1 MQTVTTPGAEI
12 EFEGAR
18 NFRELGGY
26 RAADGRH
33 VKYGLLYRG
42 GNLDT
47 LTSPADRAK
56 LQGLGLKVILDLR
69 SAGESA
75 AHPDP
80 AVPGAQYQRVCGMR
94 NADGSEMD
102 FSGQGIERLRQEKDA
117 YERSVGH
124 PVHDFYWFSALY
136 QEMPFKNPAYHALFD
151 LLEQHRVPLLF
162 HCSCGKDRT
171 GIGAML
177 VLLALGVSRAD
188 ALADYMLTNV
198 YRREIIDAFLADKPA
213 DEHDLLLP
221 VEGVS
226 ESMGAGAIDIIL
238 QRYPSY
244 EAYFADEYGLDAAR
258 LAALRDY
265 YLE

>member
-1 MQTVTTPGAEI
+1 MQAVFTPGAEI
-12 EFEGAR
+12 PFEGAT

-26 RAADGRH
+26 RAADGRR

-56 LQGLGLKVILDLR
+56 LQSLGLKEILDLR

-75 AHPDP
+75 MHPDP
-80 AVPGAQYQRVCGMR
+80 AVPGANCQRVCGMR

-102 FSGQGIERLRQEKDA
+102 FSGQGIERLRQEKEA
-117 YERSVGH
+117 FERSVGRQ
-124 PVHDFYWFSALY
+124 VHDFEWFRAMY
-136 QEMPFKNPAYHALFD
+136 RQMPFGNPAYHTLFAM
-151 LLEQHRVPLLF
+151 LESHRVPVLF

-171 GIGAML
+171 GIAAML
-177 VLLALGVSRAD
+177 ILLALGVSRRG
-188 ALADYMLTNV
+188 ALADYMLTNT
-198 YRREIIDAFLADKPA
+198 YRRAIIERFLADKPA
-213 DEHDLLLP
+213 DQRDLLLP

-226 ESMGAGAIDIIL
+226 EPMGAGAIDEIL

-244 EAYFADEYGLDAAR
+244 EAYFAAEYGITAAR
-258 LAALRDY
+258 LTALRDY

>member
-1 MQTVTTPGAEI
+1 MQAVFSPGAEI
-12 EFEGAR
+12 KFEGAT

-26 RAADGRH
+26 RAADGRR

-42 GNLDT
+42 GNLDI
-47 LTSPADRAK
+47 LTSAADRAK
-56 LQGLGLKVILDLR
+56 LQSLGLREILDLR

-75 AHPDP
+75 LHPDP
-80 AVPGAQYQRVCGMR
+80 AVPGAHYQRVCGMR
-94 NADGSEMD
+94 NADGTEMD
-102 FSGQGIERLRQEKDA
+102 FSGQGIERLRQEKED

-136 QEMPFKNPAYHALFD
+136 AQMPFRNPAYHALFD
-151 LLEQHRVPLLF
+151 LLEARRVPLLF

-177 VLLALGVSRAD
+177 ILLALGVPRET

-198 YRREIIDAFLADKPA
+198 YRREIIKNFLADKPA
-213 DEHDLLLP
+213 DQQELLLS

-226 ESMGAGAIDIIL
+226 EAMGAGTLDAIL
-238 QRYPSY
+238 KRCSSY
-244 EAYFADEYGLDAAR
+244 EAYFEEEYGIDAAR
-258 LAALRDY
+258 LKALRDW